1 MNDAIVIFT
10 GNSMKDC
17 APTAWLSPCREYD
30 LTNQPCNYSDAIR
43 EAELAVKQ

>member
-1 MNDAIVIFT
+1 MKPIVT
-10 GNSMKDC
+10 YLGNTIQDY

-30 LTNQPCNYSDAIR
+30 LTDQPCDYSDAIR